1 MECVVDD
8 DGDSESA
15 SNITFLYTLGEGACP
30 KSFGV
35 NVARLAGLPSDV
47 LHKAEIISEQF
58 EKEMKGEAVQH
69 KITPATAC
77 DQLKDLSC
85 LLNGSSTIDTAQV
98 KALWQSLQ

>member
-8 DGDSESA
+8 EDSENT

-35 NVARLAGLPSDV
+35 NVARLAGLPNDV
-47 LHKAEIISEQF
+47 LQKAKNISEQF
-58 EKEMKGEAVQH
+58 EKEMKGESVQH

-77 DQLKDLSC
+77 EKLNDLSS
-85 LLNGSSTIDTAQV
+85 LLNDSGSIDTAQV